1 MYKNVIFQLGVAI
14 GCDHAGEQVN
24 HKNKTGS
31 ELKGMTRNQNNR
43 NLHYLA
49 APLQAQLQEEMM
61 SKGIGVFFVLRLNN
75 TSLVG
80 LICSDQ
86 GRQY

>member
-1 MYKNVIFQLGVAI
+1 MYKNVIFQLGVSI

-24 HKNKTGS
+24 HKNKTHS
-31 ELKGMTRNQNNR
+31 ELKGITRNQKNR

-61 SKGIGVFFVLRLNN
+61 SKGMGFF
-75 TSLVG
+75 
-80 LICSDQ
+80 
-86 GRQY
+86 